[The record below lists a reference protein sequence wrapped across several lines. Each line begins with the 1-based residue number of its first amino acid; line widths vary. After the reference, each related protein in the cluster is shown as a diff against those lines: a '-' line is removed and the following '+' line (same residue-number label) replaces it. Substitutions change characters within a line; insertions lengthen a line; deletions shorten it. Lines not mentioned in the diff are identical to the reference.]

1 VAIVFLDVDGTLL
14 PFGAS
19 TDMSLSF
26 DAAGDSPLLS
36 GLDLEVG
43 ARLAVL
49 PCELVWATTWM
60 EEANEVLASLLGLPV
75 LPVLDWPEPSVE
87 DRYFRLHPKTRSVV
101 TWACGEDFAWVD
113 DEITEADREWVDGH
127 HSGSALL
134 LQVDP
139 HQGLTGPGLAT
150 LEGWLLGRSA

>member
-19 TDMSLSF
+19 TVMSLSF
-26 DAAGDSPLLS
+26 EAAGDSPLL
-36 GLDLEVG
+36 GRLDRERG

-60 EEANEVLASLLGLPV
+60 EEANEVLAPLLGLPA
-75 LPVLDWPEPSVE
+75 LPVVDWPEPSVE
-87 DRYFRLHPKTRSVV
+87 DTYFRLHPKTRSLVA
-101 TWACGEDFAWVD
+101 WADGEAFAWVD
-113 DEITEADREWVDGH
+113 DEITDVDREWVDEH

-134 LQVDP
+134 LRVDP
-139 HQGLTGPGLAT
+139 HQGLTEPGLAT
-150 LEGWLLGRSA
+150 LEKWLLGRPA